1 MEVRERREEVAY
13 CHGEGRRLGGDSA
26 SAAAALLVRIV
37 HTFPVSIVWGIS
49 REQKLREYSGQ

>member
-13 CHGEGRRLGGDSA
+13 CHGEGGRLGEDSA
-26 SAAAALLVRIV
+26 SVAAAPLVHIV
-37 HTFPVSIVWGIS
+37 HTFSISIVWGIS